1 VQTAQTRQLP
11 APRSIWSDP
20 EFRKICGGRFV
31 SSLGSSITNLALP
44 LIAIESL
51 HAGATEMGVLGAAGN
66 AAFLLFGLFAGII
79 ADRFRR
85 KLVLVTT
92 SFLAACVIAIL
103 PVASAI
109 GSLRIELI
117 YAIAFASGCL
127 VVIDEVAFQ
136 AILPRLIGRERLIS
150 GNTVVRSTTA
160 VTDLIGSSAAGAVI
174 QVLTAPVAVVL
185 DAVSFLA
192 ASFLTFLVRIDEP
205 TPVRHARRHIWSEM
219 SEGLRYIFMTPALR
233 VIAVG
238 GGTHNFFS
246 NGTIV
251 ALYVLYATQ
260 ALGQTPFE
268 LGVIF
273 AAAGPAAL
281 VGALLASLSARRF
294 GMRNTLTLSQ
304 ALTGMAR
311 LLVPLAAVTRSPFL
325 ILLAGEFLLGLAR
338 SIFNVSQLSLRQA
351 ITPDHLQGRMSASI
365 RFLMWGLV
373 PLGALAG
380 GWTAERI
387 GLTATLTVAAFST
400 TAAALWFLLVP
411 DGTTWKASPTI
422 ASTDEPS
429 QRETS

>member
-1 VQTAQTRQLP
+1 
-11 APRSIWSDP
+11 
-20 EFRKICGGRFV
+20 
-31 SSLGSSITNLALP
+31 
-44 LIAIESL
+44 
-51 HAGATEMGVLGAAGN
+51 
-66 AAFLLFGLFAGII
+66 
-79 ADRFRR
+79 
-85 KLVLVTT
+85 
-92 SFLAACVIAIL
+92 
-103 PVASAI
+103 
-109 GSLRIELI
+109 
-117 YAIAFASGCL
+117 
-127 VVIDEVAFQ
+127 
-136 AILPRLIGRERLIS
+136 
-150 GNTVVRSTTA
+150 
-160 VTDLIGSSAAGAVI
+160 
-174 QVLTAPVAVVL
+174 
-185 DAVSFLA
+185 
-192 ASFLTFLVRIDEP
+192 
-205 TPVRHARRHIWSEM
+205 
-219 SEGLRYIFMTPALR
+219 

-273 AAAGPAAL
+273 AAAGPGAL

-294 GMRNTLTLSQ
+294 GMRDTLTLSQ

-325 ILLAGEFLLGLAR
+325 ILLAGEFLMGLAR

-411 DGTTWKASPTI
+411 DGTTCKASPTI

-429 QRETS
+429 QRESS

>member
-1 VQTAQTRQLP
+1 
-11 APRSIWSDP
+11 
-20 EFRKICGGRFV
+20 
-31 SSLGSSITNLALP
+31 
-44 LIAIESL
+44 
-51 HAGATEMGVLGAAGN
+51 MGVLGAAGN

-219 SEGLRYIFMTPALR
+219 SEGLRYIFMTPHC
-233 VIAVG
+233 G
-238 GGTHNFFS
+238 
-246 NGTIV
+246 
-251 ALYVLYATQ
+251 
-260 ALGQTPFE
+260 
-268 LGVIF
+268 
-273 AAAGPAAL
+273 
-281 VGALLASLSARRF
+281 
-294 GMRNTLTLSQ
+294 
-304 ALTGMAR
+304 
-311 LLVPLAAVTRSPFL
+311 
-325 ILLAGEFLLGLAR
+325 
-338 SIFNVSQLSLRQA
+338 
-351 ITPDHLQGRMSASI
+351 
-365 RFLMWGLV
+365 
-373 PLGALAG
+373 
-380 GWTAERI
+380 
-387 GLTATLTVAAFST
+387 
-400 TAAALWFLLVP
+400 
-411 DGTTWKASPTI
+411 
-422 ASTDEPS
+422 
-429 QRETS
+429 